1 MAAMLDAIIAT
12 FEYQK
17 WLGTGALRQLDE
29 QQLHATVGYDGNT
42 PAVIVRHLA
51 GNFRSRFTDFLTSDG
66 EKPDRDR
73 DSEFIDDGLDKAG
86 VLQRW
91 EDGWSVLFDTLRTLS
106 ETDMERTVVIR
117 GEPHTV
123 ARALLRAL
131 DHGAYHTGQLVL
143 IAKTLRGNA
152 WQTLTVPRGGTAALH
167 DRMGFDPS
175 AG

>member
-1 MAAMLDAIIAT
+1 MSAMLEAIIAT

-17 WLGTGALRQLDE
+17 RLGTGALRQLDE
-29 QQLHATVGYDGNT
+29 RQLHETVGYDGNT

-51 GNFRSRFTDFLTSDG
+51 GNFRSRFTNFLTTDG

-86 VLQRW
+86 ILQRW
-91 EDGWSVLFDTLRTLS
+91 EQGWSVLLDTLGALREEDL
-106 ETDMERTVVIR
+106 ERAVTIR

-123 ARALLRAL
+123 PRALLRAL

-143 IAKTLRGNA
+143 IAKMLRGDA
-152 WQTLTVPRGGTAALH
+152 WDTLTVPRGGTAELH
-167 DRMGFDPS
+167 DRMGFDPTN
-175 AG
+175 G